1 LTLYY
6 KYFIVTKKNKGFI
19 LIDLLF
25 SKLMPIVIL
34 IFIGYLWKKKELPFD
49 KDMISSLLMNLGT
62 PALLLASINN
72 KDLTVENMITILLYG
87 TFIVIIC
94 TILTIAYLKFEGK
107 KIRPFLQSFI
117 FPNTGGLGIP
127 IVYVLLG
134 QTAFVY
140 AVTFSTLIAIY
151 HATIGL
157 WLANNSFNLK
167 KAFQTPILYALIAA
181 LLFKGTETEI
191 PLVLEEVCK
200 MLGGIVIPLMLI
212 AFGSSLVGIKVGE
225 NIKAIRMGV
234 VRVIMGFIIVYA
246 ALIFGSFDYTII
258 ITLLIQ
264 YSMPI
269 ATTSYLFALRF
280 DGPHQEIAVMTAS
293 STVAIM
299 FLLPIIVYLIH

>member
-1 LTLYY
+1 MYNNYY
-6 KYFIVTKKNKGFI
+6 
-19 LIDLLF
+19 DLF
-25 SKLMPIVIL
+25 KVR
-34 IFIGYLWKKKELPFD
+34 KKE
-49 KDMISSLLMNLGT
+49 
-62 PALLLASINN
+62 
-72 KDLTVENMITILLYG
+72 
-87 TFIVIIC
+87 
-94 TILTIAYLKFEGK
+94 
-107 KIRPFLQSFI
+107 IRPFLQSFI

-167 KAFQTPILYALIAA
+167 KALQTPILYALILA
-181 LLFKGTETEI
+181 LVFKGTDTPVPGVIED
-191 PLVLEEVCK
+191 VCK

-234 VRVIMGFIIVYA
+234 SRVIIGFVVVYSAYYFGDFEYVII
-246 ALIFGSFDYTII
+246 S
-258 ITLLIQ
+258 TLLIQ

-280 DGPHQEIAVMTAS
+280 DGPHKEVAVMTAS
-293 STVAIM
+293 STVAIL
-299 FLLPIIVYLIH
+299 FLLPVIMYIIK